1 MSTDNTVH
9 KFVDDAA
16 VIAFVSAHS
25 DQLDLSVPPVVEEIG
40 DGNINFVYRVRDH
53 RGKSL
58 IVKQAL
64 PYIRIIGEGW
74 PLSLDRIRIE
84 ADVLRSE
91 ACWAPHQVP
100 ELLYFSPA
108 DAAILMQDIG
118 DHQNLRHAL
127 IERRELPGLG
137 LQIGDFLAA
146 TLFHTSD
153 LFLNSTAKKEQLA
166 SFINPD
172 LCGISEEVYFID
184 PFCDHERNSVNPLL
198 LQEAKQ
204 IWADDALRAEV
215 AELKYGFMNRT
226 EALIHGDLHT
236 GSIFVRDGSIK
247 VIDPEFAFCGP
258 VGFDLG
264 TVLANFLLN
273 FSAQLG
279 LPSEME
285 EKNRYQHYLLQ
296 QLRELWNSFSQS
308 FLELAE
314 QKSADAGLASVQ
326 WRARKMA
333 DFFADMLGYAGVEMM
348 RRTLGIAHVA
358 DLEQITDESV
368 RVVSERLSI
377 RLACLLITRRGEL
390 SGIEELLKEIQ
401 ALQQS
406 L

>member
-1 MSTDNTVH
+1 MATDKSAH
-9 KFVDDAA
+9 KFADEAA
-16 VIAFVSAHS
+16 VIAFVSAYS
-25 DQLDLSVPPVVEEIG
+25 DQLELSAPVTVEEIG

-53 RGKSL
+53 RGFSL

-84 ADVLRSE
+84 AEALLSE
-91 ACWAPHQVP
+91 ARWAPHQVP
-100 ELLYFSPA
+100 ELLRYSPA
-108 DAAILMQDIG
+108 DAAILMEDIG
-118 DHQNLRHAL
+118 DHQNLRLAM
-127 IERRELPGLG
+127 IERRELPDLG
-137 LQIGDFLAA
+137 WQIGHFLAA

-153 LFLNSTAKKEQLA
+153 FFLDSLDKKAQLA

-184 PFCDHERNSVNPLL
+184 PFCNHERNRVNPLL
-198 LQEAKQ
+198 LEDAKR
-204 IWADDALRAEV
+204 IWADDLLKAEV

-258 VGFDLG
+258 IGFDLG

-273 FSAQLG
+273 YSAQSG
-279 LPSEME
+279 LSGSAE
-285 EKNRYQHYLLQ
+285 EQCRYQHYLFQ
-296 QLRELWNSFSQS
+296 QLCELWHCFSQT

-314 QKSADAGLASVQ
+314 QKSNDPGLASVR
-326 WRARKMA
+326 WREQKIA

-358 DLEQITDESV
+358 DLEQIADE
-368 RVVSERLSI
+368 RLRADSERLSLK
-377 RLACLLITRRGEL
+377 LACLLIIRRREL
-390 SGIEELLKEIQ
+390 SDIETLLKEVQ
-401 ALQQS
+401 ALQR
-406 L
+406 

>member
-1 MSTDNTVH
+1 MDNTAH

-16 VIAFVSAHS
+16 VVAFVRAHS
-25 DQLDLSVPPVVEEIG
+25 DRLDLSVPAIVEEIG
-40 DGNINFVYRVRDH
+40 DGNINFVYRISDH
-53 RGKSL
+53 KGCSL

-84 ADVLRSE
+84 AEVLQNE
-91 ACWAPHQVP
+91 ASWAPHQVP
-100 ELLYFSPA
+100 DLLYFSSV
-108 DAAILMQDIG
+108 DAAILMEDIG
-118 DHQNLRHAL
+118 DHQNLRLAM

-137 LQIGDFLAA
+137 QQIGHFLAA

-153 LFLNSTAKKEQLA
+153 FFLDSQTKKIQVA
-166 SFINPD
+166 NFINPD
-172 LCGISEEVYFID
+172 LCSISEEVYFID
-184 PFCDHERNSVNPLL
+184 PFCDHERNRVNPSVLD
-198 LQEAKQ
+198 EARE
-204 IWADDALRAEV
+204 IWADEALRAEV

-258 VGFDLG
+258 IGFDLG

-273 FSAQLG
+273 YSAQSG
-279 LPSEME
+279 LPGNMDERR
-285 EKNRYQHYLLQ
+285 RYQHYLLQ
-296 QLRELWNSFSQS
+296 QLRELWHCFSQI

-314 QKSADAGLASVQ
+314 QKSKDPGLLSVQ
-326 WRARKMA
+326 WWQRKMA

-358 DLEQITDESV
+358 DLEQIADECL
-368 RVVSERLSI
+368 RADSERFSL
-377 RLACLLITRRGEL
+377 RLACLLITRRREL
-390 SGIEELLKEIQ
+390 SDIEELLKEVQ
-401 ALQQS
+401 ALQN
-406 L
+406 

>member
-1 MSTDNTVH
+1 MATDKSSH
-9 KFVDDAA
+9 KFADDAA
-16 VIAFVSAHS
+16 VIAFVSTHS
-25 DQLDLSVPPVVEEIG
+25 HRLDLSVPATVEEIG

-53 RGKSL
+53 KGASL

-84 ADVLRSE
+84 AEVLLSE

-100 ELLYFSPA
+100 ELLHFSPA
-108 DAAILMQDIG
+108 DAAILMEDVS
-118 DHQNLRHAL
+118 DHQNLRHAM
-127 IERRELPGLG
+127 IERRALAGLG
-137 LQIGDFLAA
+137 QQIGGFLAT

-153 LFLNSTAKKEQLA
+153 FFLGSQAKKAQLA

-184 PFCDHERNSVNPLL
+184 PFCDHERNRVNPLL
-198 LQEAKQ
+198 LGEARDV
-204 IWADDALRAEV
+204 WANESLRAEV

-236 GSIFVRDGSIK
+236 GSIFVRDSSIK

-258 VGFDLG
+258 IGFDLG

-273 FSAQLG
+273 YSAQSG
-279 LPSEME
+279 LSGSVDERC
-285 EKNRYQHYLLQ
+285 RYQHYLLQ
-296 QLRELWNSFSQS
+296 QLRELWHCFSQT

-314 QKSADAGLASVQ
+314 QKSADPGLVSAQ
-326 WRARKMA
+326 WRQRKMA

-358 DLEQITDESV
+358 DLEQIADEHL
-368 RVVSERLSI
+368 RADAEQLSL
-377 RLACLLITRRGEL
+377 RLACLLITRRREL
-390 SGIEELLKEIQ
+390 SDIEALLKEVQ
-401 ALQQS
+401 VLQG
-406 L
+406 

>member
-1 MSTDNTVH
+1 MATDKSAH
-9 KFVDDAA
+9 KFSDDAA

-25 DQLDLSVPPVVEEIG
+25 DRLDLSAPPTVEEIG
-40 DGNINFVYRVRDH
+40 DGNINYVYRVRDH
-53 RGKSL
+53 RGFSL

-84 ADVLRSE
+84 AEVLLSE

-100 ELLYFSPA
+100 ELLHYSPA
-108 DAAILMQDIG
+108 DAAILMEDVG
-118 DHQNLRHAL
+118 DHQNLRHAM
-127 IERRELPGLG
+127 IERREFAGLG
-137 LQIGDFLAA
+137 QQIGGFLAA

-153 LFLNSTAKKEQLA
+153 FFLGSQEKKAQLA

-184 PFCDHERNSVNPLL
+184 PFCDHERNRVNPLL
-198 LQEAKQ
+198 LEDARN
-204 IWADDALRAEV
+204 IWADEGLRADV

-247 VIDPEFAFCGP
+247 IIDPEFAFCGP

-273 FSAQLG
+273 YSAQLG
-279 LPSEME
+279 LSGHADERT
-285 EKNRYQHYLLQ
+285 RYQHYLLQ
-296 QLRELWNSFSQS
+296 QLRELWHCFSQA

-314 QKSADAGLASVQ
+314 QKSKDPGLASVQ
-326 WRARKMA
+326 WRQRKMA

-358 DLEQITDESV
+358 DLEEIADE
-368 RVVSERLSI
+368 RLRADSERLSL
-377 RLACLLITRRGEL
+377 RLACLLITRRREL
-390 SGIEELLKEIQ
+390 SDIEALLEEVQ
-401 ALQQS
+401 ALQA
-406 L
+406 